1 MGKKWLFF
9 MHSPSPELLLTKL
22 VRRIMAV
29 TRCSVGKVMEMS
41 HKEGFQL
48 CCPYREVHEELVA
61 GWRL

>member
-1 MGKKWLFF
+1 

-22 VRRIMAV
+22 VRRITAV

-61 GWRL
+61 GWL